1 MKGHRGR
8 GNHEQGGGGPRVRRS
23 RVRPKSQAQLG
34 HGGFGGAGTLKNL
47 CISLK
52 LLGNPG
58 EAYAGVIP
66 KEMEVF
72 YNS

>member
-1 MKGHRGR
+1 MKQHRGR
-8 GNHEQGGGGPRVRRS
+8 GNQEEGGGGLRVRRS

-34 HGGFGGAGTLKNL
+34 HGGFGGTGRLKNL

-52 LLGNPG
+52 LLSNPG

-66 KEMEVF
+66 KEMEVL